1 MVVDQKKQKTNN
13 NKIRKKVSACGI
25 FAAIISIISIT
36 ATISNTVI
44 VILVAV
50 HWLSDFSAPRINNNK
65 IVLII
70 HSHLFARSKWLSRH
84 RKMNAL
90 KLMIYLY
97 IFILYATGLCAWIA
111 ELELVQ

>member
-1 MVVDQKKQKTNN
+1 MVVDPKKKSEKNQ
-13 NKIRKKVSACGI
+13 KKVSVCGI
-25 FAAIISIISIT
+25 FAAIISIT

-50 HWLSDFSAPRINNNK
+50 HWQSDFSAPRIIINK

-84 RKMNAL
+84 HKMNAL